1 MSSVS
6 PPAYVLEAALDS
18 SAQLPPLFLPADSS
32 SFANFPVEIVG
43 LIIVAGGSVSSKG
56 QLTRGSFQQ
65 SPQQS
70 TTFLR
75 MCSLVSPSF
84 RAVAQRMLFRQAYL
98 FGEFAVTPFL
108 KAVEAKGWSEGIRK
122 VVIRNLGKHGN
133 TGGIEKLLGG
143 LPNLRR
149 VEIDGK
155 EEYYSK
161 LSGPKQDFW
170 LRKVD
175 SESSFPFSVI
185 VESRGVRS
193 DVFDVE
199 LESLS
204 LFYTSHLL
212 ENAPTMS
219 NNLPLSLPNL
229 RSLSLTTGN
238 FSASTGP
245 LIAAC
250 PNLESLSLVDRCLK
264 YEALVNVISALSPT
278 LTTLRLNSDS
288 RPAGED
294 LTALRA
300 ILSNCSNVQSLTV
313 DVAALHSPSPLPSS
327 LTSLEIT
334 AGQVA
339 ERHRWVFQKPESS
352 EEDRENVRVAVLEGR
367 CLRAVEVE
375 ASLWSEALEVMC
387 EERGIDF
394 RVADFGRC

>member
-6 PPAYVLEAALDS
+6 PPAYVLEAALDT
-18 SAQLPPLFLPADSS
+18 SAQSPPLFSPADS

-43 LIIVAGGSVSSKG
+43 LIIVAGGSISSKG
-56 QLTRGSFQQ
+56 QLTRGFQQ

-108 KAVEAKGWSEGIRK
+108 KAVELKGWKEEIGK

-175 SESSFPFSVI
+175 SESSFHSHTLVSLLRPYADELFA
-185 VESRGVRS
+185 
-193 DVFDVE
+193 E

-219 NNLPLSLPNL
+219 NNPPLSLPNL
-229 RSLSLTTGN
+229 KSLSLTTGN

-250 PNLESLSLVDRCLK
+250 PNLESLSLVDRCVK
-264 YEALVNVISALSPT
+264 YESLVSIISALSPT

-294 LTALRA
+294 LTALRT
-300 ILSNCSNVQSLTV
+300 ILSNCYNVQSLTV
-313 DVAALHSPSPLPSS
+313 DVSALHSPSPLPSS
-327 LTSLEIT
+327 ITSLEIT

-352 EEDRENVRVAVLEGR
+352 EEDRESVRVAVFEGR
-367 CLRAVEVE
+367 CLREVEVE
-375 ASLWSEALEVMC
+375 ASLWSEALEAMC
-387 EERGIDF
+387 EERGIEF
-394 RVADFGRC
+394 RVAEFGRS